1 MHNIASINSAYL
13 LVRRKI
19 LRLYFG
25 LPTYESQHF
34 PLLSQCNADAACDLH
49 NDFPY
54 AVITLFSATGTLAR
68 RIQRTVTCAA
78 ATRIISYGYGKHS
91 INVHQICRMKQC
103 ETAFSGAE
111 KHLLRRGKSAVTAQE
126 TPFRAA
132 KHTVRR
138 LRRDFSA
145 LPYGMSHLPERCIL
159 RHGNM
164 TDAYPPARNTTS

>member
-1 MHNIASINSAYL
+1 MHNISSINSAYL

-34 PLLSQCNADAACDLH
+34 PLLSQCNADAACGLH
-49 NDFPY
+49 NAFSYVAITPFP
-54 AVITLFSATGTLAR
+54 ATGALAR

-78 ATRIISYGYGKHS
+78 ATHIISYGYGKYT
-91 INVHQICRMKQC
+91 INVHQICLMKPC
-103 ETAFSGAE
+103 ETAFSGAG
-111 KHLLRRGKSAVTAQE
+111 KHLLRRGKAAVTAQE

-145 LPYGMSHLPERCIL
+145 LPYGMFRLPERCIL